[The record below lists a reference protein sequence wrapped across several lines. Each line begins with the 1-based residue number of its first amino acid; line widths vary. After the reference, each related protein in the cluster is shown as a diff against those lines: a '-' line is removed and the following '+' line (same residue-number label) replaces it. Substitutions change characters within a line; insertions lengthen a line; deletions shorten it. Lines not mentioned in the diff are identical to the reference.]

1 MFFTLQECIV
11 PCDTAKVLLKYVKL
25 FQDRHCKSVRALRCL
40 VKIVTCCEVSERGG
54 RGGGG
59 GPTHVVLSLFETEYF
74 SVFSL
79 ALQLQEC
86 LLVSCDTASRFDTA
100 RVFVFFYTARV
111 HCAM

>member
-1 MFFTLQECIV
+1 M
-11 PCDTAKVLLKYVKL
+11 PCDTAKVFLKYVSVTVKYVKL

-54 RGGGG
+54 RGGGGGG

-111 HCAM
+111 DCAM

>member
-1 MFFTLQECIV
+1 ML
-11 PCDTAKVLLKYVKL
+11 VLLKYVKL

-111 HCAM
+111 DCAM